1 MIVVADAGPLIY
13 LGAIGRLELLPALY
27 ERVVVPRLVFDEVVV
42 AGDGLP
48 GSAEVA
54 AATWI
59 DVTDTEVSG
68 SVFQAL
74 REELDPGE
82 SAALAHAVEAR
93 ADLVLVDDRRA
104 RLAAARLGLTTRG
117 TVGVL
122 IEGKRR
128 GKLGEVGPLLDELLR
143 AGIWLSPEVLRVV
156 LDQAGEGTG

>member
-54 AATWI
+54 AAAWI

-93 ADLVLVDDRRA
+93 ADLA
-104 RLAAARLGLTTRG
+104 SG
-117 TVGVL
+117 
-122 IEGKRR
+122 
-128 GKLGEVGPLLDELLR
+128 
-143 AGIWLSPEVLRVV
+143 
-156 LDQAGEGTG
+156 